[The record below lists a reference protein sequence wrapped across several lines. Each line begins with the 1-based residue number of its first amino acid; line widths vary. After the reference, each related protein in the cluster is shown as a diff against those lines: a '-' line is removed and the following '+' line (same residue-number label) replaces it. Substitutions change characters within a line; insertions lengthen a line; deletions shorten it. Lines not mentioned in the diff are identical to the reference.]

1 MDRKPVTL
9 HKLREM
15 HKAGEKVAMLTC
27 YDSAFAALLDDAGVD
42 CLLVG
47 DSLGM
52 VLQGRSSTN
61 AVTLQD
67 MAYHVACV
75 ARANP
80 KAWLL
85 GDLPSG
91 SYHEGPDQAMRSS
104 AALMAA
110 GAQMVKLEGGGW
122 TAETVRFLV
131 ERGVPVCA
139 HLGLTP
145 QSVHALG
152 GWRVQGRDEAA
163 AATLRAHARE
173 LADAGAAMLVL
184 ELVPSTLARQI
195 TEEASLITI
204 GIGAGAG
211 CSGQVLVLHDML
223 NITPGRKPKFVC
235 NFMEGSAGVREA
247 VSRYV
252 ADVKSGAF
260 PNESV
265 HGF

>member
-1 MDRKPVTL
+1 
-9 HKLREM
+9 
-15 HKAGEKVAMLTC
+15 
-27 YDSAFAALLDDAGVD
+27 
-42 CLLVG
+42 
-47 DSLGM
+47 
-52 VLQGRSSTN
+52 
-61 AVTLQD
+61 
-67 MAYHVACV
+67 
-75 ARANP
+75 
-80 KAWLL
+80 
-85 GDLPSG
+85 
-91 SYHEGPDQAMRSS
+91 
-104 AALMAA
+104 
-110 GAQMVKLEGGGW
+110 
-122 TAETVRFLV
+122 
-131 ERGVPVCA
+131 
-139 HLGLTP
+139 
-145 QSVHALG
+145 LG